1 MSELLDLTN
10 VSVSN
15 ILQTQPL
22 TATPDTSVAAAI
34 AQMHR
39 QQARYI
45 LVTQDQVLHGILT
58 DNDVVRALASGQSL
72 ATLQVADLMDAE
84 VVTLAEADL
93 ESLLV
98 VLHKLQAYGVPH
110 LPVVNAQGHPVGVIS
125 LTALRRVL
133 KPLDLLR
140 FRRVAEVMAS
150 PTVYG
155 QADQPLQNIVQMMA
169 QNSVSSVVI
178 VGSAPLPRAGKS
190 ASQRPLSPIGII
202 TERDVLRWYTR
213 QVDFATT
220 LTQDVMS
227 APVLTTT
234 PDASLWEVHETMQ
247 RHQVQQLVV
256 TGDRGEWV
264 GTITQTRVL
273 AAYDP
278 VEMHLLI
285 AELQQTVQN
294 QTADLERERQQR
306 QQLQQSLAE
315 YEVRYHS
322 ILNNLPDL
330 VSCCQPD
337 GTLTFVNQAYCNY
350 FQRSPEALLG
360 QNFLTLIPP
369 EDHALVQE
377 NLKRLTETC
386 QPLLCEHRIIAPN
399 GALRWHQWNN
409 QVVCDAQGK
418 LLEIQSVGRDI
429 TAFKRAEASLKANE
443 IRFRALV
450 QNSFDILQL
459 MDAEFNVL
467 YTNPALERIL
477 GPLPQPITHQTFCSQ
492 LHGEDAAVVQQAM
505 EATLAQPEVPITVQH
520 RMQRTDG
527 SWVWV
532 ETVFT
537 NWLKHPD
544 VKAIV
549 INSRNISDRKATE
562 EVLHQREREFRA
574 LVENAPDVIARF
586 NQHRQFLYIN
596 PCVEKTTGIPPG
608 AFINQTPS
616 ELGFPPHIVQLWD
629 ETIAWVYRTGQ
640 EQVVEYACTYPDKP
654 IKYYSARIVP
664 EFGDRRQVES
674 VLMVARDV
682 TQRRLAEEAVLRQA
696 QREKALNRVIQAIHH
711 SLDVSTLF
719 ATAVRAVA
727 DLLETEQ
734 TVIAQFL
741 PEQRI
746 WRNVAWYG
754 TRAEI
759 PDLTGQEISDQ
770 EISDAEPR
778 ALQRLQHLEVLP
790 RVPGHQVGGLLGQD
804 DPDSGAPKTW
814 LIVRIYLHRL
824 WGCLALVR
832 SQKPWQETEIELTQ
846 TIANQLAIAVEQS
859 ELYIQVHRLNANLER
874 QVKARTAQLEM
885 AFDFEAS
892 LKRITDRVRDS
903 LDESHILQ
911 TAVRELAQCLGVNC
925 CNAALFDL
933 DKNTST
939 ICYEHVSAGV
949 SPYRGRVSRLQ
960 DFPELYEPLLRG
972 EHFQFCSIMPNPL
985 RGRVAMLACP
995 IQDDKGVMG
1004 DLWLVKQSYHA
1015 FSDQDI
1021 RLVQQVANQCAI
1033 ALRQAQLYQAAQA
1046 QVKEL
1051 ERLNHLKDDFLS
1063 SVSHELRTPMS
1074 NMRMAIQM
1082 LEVSLRPTGLLESS
1096 ETPHR
1101 YFQILKEEC
1110 RRETNLINDLLDL
1123 ARLDAHHEPLVL
1135 NTLKLQ
1141 TWIQKV
1147 IEPFTSRFQQ
1157 QHQTLINELPAD
1169 LPPLTTDFFHLERV
1183 LGELLQNACKYTP
1196 AHESIRLSAQVI
1208 PEGMAI
1214 HVCNSGV
1221 EIPAAELAHV
1231 FDKFYRVPKNDPWKH
1246 GGTGLGLALVR
1257 KLTEH
1262 LNGTIAASSGDRWT
1276 CFTVTLPNLDPPRPV
1291 E

>member
-10 VSVSN
+10 VSVSSL
-15 ILQTQPL
+15 LQTQPL
-22 TATPDTSVAAAI
+22 TATPDTTVASAI

-39 QQARYI
+39 QQARYV

-58 DNDVVRALASGQSL
+58 ENDVVRALASGQSL
-72 ATLQVADLMDAE
+72 ATLRVVDLMDAE
-84 VVTLAEADL
+84 VITLAEADL
-93 ESLLV
+93 ESLLE

-110 LPVVNAQGHPVGVIS
+110 LPVVNDQGHPIGVIS
-125 LTALRRVL
+125 RTALRGML

-140 FRRVAEVMAS
+140 FRRVAEVMGS
-150 PTVYG
+150 PGLYA
-155 QADQPLQNIVQMMA
+155 QAEQPLQQIVQMMA
-169 QNSVSSVVI
+169 QDSASFVVI
-178 VGSAPLPRAGKS
+178 VGSASPPMAG
-190 ASQRPLSPIGII
+190 AQGRLQPLSPVGII
-202 TERDVLRWYTR
+202 TEHDVLRWYAR
-213 QVDFATT
+213 RVNFATT
-220 LTQDVMS
+220 LAQDVMS
-227 APVLTTT
+227 APVLTIGSE
-234 PDASLWEVHETMQ
+234 ASLGEVHAAMQ
-247 RHQVQQLVV
+247 HHQIQQLVV

-273 AAYDP
+273 SAYDP

-285 AELQQTVQN
+285 AELQQTVQH
-294 QTADLERERQQR
+294 QAADLEHEKQQR
-306 QQLQQSLAE
+306 QSLQQSLAD
-315 YEVRYHS
+315 YEARYHS

-360 QNFLTLIPP
+360 QSFLSFIPP
-369 EDHALVQE
+369 EDHALVQSS
-377 NLKRLTETC
+377 LQRLAETC
-386 QPLLCEHRIIAPN
+386 QSLLCEHRITAPD
-399 GALRWHQWNN
+399 GTLRWHQWNN
-409 QVVCDAQGK
+409 QVVCDAQGNI
-418 LLEIQSVGRDI
+418 LEIQSVGRDI
-429 TAFKRAEASLKANE
+429 TTFKQAEASLKANE
-443 IRFRALV
+443 TRFRALV

-477 GPLPQPITHQTFCSQ
+477 GPLPQPFTSHALCRQ
-492 LHGEDAAVVQQAM
+492 LHEEDVPLMHRVMAAS
-505 EATLAQPEVPITVQH
+505 LGQPETPLTVQY
-520 RMQRTDG
+520 RMRRTDG
-527 SWVWV
+527 SWVWI
-532 ETVFT
+532 ETVLT
-537 NWLKHPD
+537 NWLHHPD
-544 VKAIV
+544 VRAIV
-549 INSRNISDRKATE
+549 LNSRNISEHKATE
-562 EVLHQREREFRA
+562 EALHQREREFRA

-586 NQHRQFLYIN
+586 NQRCEFLYIN
-596 PCVEKTTGIPPG
+596 PRVEQTTGIPPHR
-608 AFINQTPS
+608 FIHQTPQA
-616 ELGFPPHIVQLWD
+616 LGFPGHIVQLWD
-629 ETIAWVYRTGQ
+629 QTVASVYQTGQ
-640 EQVVEYACTYPDKP
+640 EEVVEYQCSSPDHP
-654 IKYYSARIVP
+654 PRYYSARIVP
-664 EFGDRRQVES
+664 EFGDRHQVES

-682 TQRRLAEEAVLRQA
+682 TQRRLAEAAVLRQA

-719 ATAVRAVA
+719 ATAVRSVTE
-727 DLLETEQ
+727 LLESEQ
-734 TVIAQFL
+734 TVLTQFL
-741 PEQRI
+741 PEQRL
-746 WRNVAWYG
+746 WRNVAWHG
-754 TRAEI
+754 ANAEA
-759 PDLTGQEISDQ
+759 PDLTGREVSEVQ
-770 EISDAEPR
+770 
-778 ALQRLQHLEVLP
+778 ALALRRLQYLEALP
-790 RVPGHQVGGLLGQD
+790 LLSGKRVGGLWGEAES
-804 DPDSGAPKTW
+804 PPKTAQTW
-814 LIVRIYLHRL
+814 LVVRIYLHRL
-824 WGCLALVR
+824 WGCLALRR
-832 SQKPWQETEIELTQ
+832 SHQPWQESEIELTQ

-859 ELYIQVHRLNANLER
+859 ELYIQVHRLNATLER

-911 TAVRELAQCLGVNC
+911 TAVEELAQCLGVNC

-933 DKNTST
+933 EKDTST

-949 SPYRGRVSRLQ
+949 SPYRGRISRLK

-1046 QVKEL
+1046 QVQEL

-1082 LEVSLRPTGLLESS
+1082 LEVSLRPTGLLEAS

-1101 YFQILKEEC
+1101 YFRILKEEC
-1110 RRETNLINDLLDL
+1110 SRETNLINDLLDL

-1135 NTLKLQ
+1135 NTLRLQ
-1141 TWIQKV
+1141 RWVQKV
-1147 IEPFTSRFQQ
+1147 IEPFMSRFQQ
-1157 QHQTLINELPAD
+1157 QQQTLINELPAD

-1196 AHESIRLSAQVI
+1196 AQESIRLSAQVV

-1221 EIPAAELAHV
+1221 DIPEAELAHV

-1246 GGTGLGLALVR
+1246 GGTGLGLALVK

-1262 LNGTIAASSGDRWT
+1262 LNGTITAHSGDRWT